1 MNTKKTELEG
11 GNKTEK
17 EEIDTARTLVQYTEE
32 EEYEKRELQ
41 ISSIE
46 GENLI
51 SYREGKKTLLDSW
64 EPPISGRRHS
74 LRPNTNILK
83 LR

>member
-51 SYREGKKTLLDSW
+51 SYREGKKNTVRLL
-64 EPPISGRRHS
+64 RTTHF
-74 LRPNTNILK
+74 RPEA
-83 LR
+83 

>member
-17 EEIDTARTLVQYTEE
+17 EEIDTARTVHWGGGI
-32 EEYEKRELQ
+32 

-51 SYREGKKTLLDSW
+51 SYREGKKNTVRLL
-64 EPPISGRRHS
+64 GTTHF
-74 LRPNTNILK
+74 RPEAE
-83 LR
+83 RQA